1 MNNKLFLTLLSVF
14 LSLTYSHA
22 QLSKTIEVSTP
33 GTLSVS
39 LGDDKTKVTDLTITG
54 TINDADFAIIKQ
66 MSVLKVLDMSG
77 VGIVN
82 AAIPASAFAGRNMDE
97 IILPEGLKNIGA
109 LSFLNANLSR
119 ALVLPSTVEYLGT
132 QSFSGFKSSL
142 DLSKTKN
149 SLSSL
154 GKDVFWGGSN
164 ISELDFSDF
173 VVLKNF
179 VAWTFGGYTGHV
191 ILPLNLTIIPEG
203 LFRDFTG
210 SVDLPEGLKNIGA
223 LSFLNA
229 NLSRSLVLPS
239 TVEYLGTQSFSG
251 FKSSLDLSKTKNNLS
266 SLGKDVFLG
275 ASNIPELD
283 FFNFLGLKNYVSWTF
298 AGYTGHVILPRNLTT
313 IPEGLFR
320 DFTGSVDL
328 PEGLKNIGALSFL
341 NANLSRS
348 LVLPSTVEYLGTNAF
363 QNNKMTVLVSL
374 NPTPPALGA
383 NVFTGVDKVAC
394 TLYVPTGSVEL
405 YQAAA
410 QWKDFLIEEYKVS
423 LIDNLVFQKT
433 TEENLYQ
440 VKTGEKF
447 TVDVYANFM
456 SEVRLGL
463 FNASNGTFIEDIVS
477 SKSNNRYTCQVSTN
491 LLSGSYLIQPYILEK
506 DEVKTISR
514 KAGSHIIDRLLITV
528 KNNWAGSPFRGVTAE
543 LNNHLQISTG
553 QEDLLEIATNKS
565 FKVLVRYA
573 TSLTTDVKI
582 GLFDPTTGLLVSDV
596 TKSVEGNIFTCKV
609 PTALADAKYNLIP
622 YQVID
627 GNNVY
632 VERLTDKSF
641 LADRLPLSVVLGEP
655 EEAVAGCLTIEA
667 IDGNSNN
674 QLIGGK
680 YSIKGDGIQ
689 EEYILT
695 ADGLKIENLPQG
707 DYIITEIYP
716 VGKYKPSSVKEQN
729 VSIVLSND
737 CQTITFKYSL
747 IPNKVDL
754 VFNLN
759 SDTTHYT
766 GVRVG
771 EYYWMDRNIYKPV
784 DGKQV
789 TTDDINNSH
798 AWYRMFQYHGDPLY
812 TDLVSL
818 SDFNKYYGQYYS
830 RGAYEY
836 ILYNAKMQE
845 SVNGITSITA
855 TSWGDAW
862 ITGGLQLIGMCGNVS
877 KDEVKQ
883 YLSYGYNSNGNNPPV
898 VIQPKNYFDW
908 FYHSYGNTVNFL
920 DKNYETNGFDPNN
933 TNKYGFNLLPNG
945 SRFNGSGVMHL
956 NHDGKEDQEDIPVVA
971 GDFNG
976 LNQKAAFN
984 LSMSGLD
991 IAEAPQMHYTKVYHW
1006 STVRLTR
1013 RMTDEEL
1020 GYKLYINRVNY
1031 QGVNPYGTVKN
1042 SDDYIVKCIWK
1053 TANLHPELD
1062 AKTIIRDYLKLD
1074 IIKLGLNEA
1083 APEGYSELPN
1093 GLIRGLYV
1101 QHFIETPNGG
1111 RTVKS
1116 VDDIVYIAQF
1126 NPLLWA
1132 PIYNEQGVYQPH
1144 NDIGVDLV
1152 PSTRSLQVAT
1162 PELDNSPVSI
1172 YPNPVTDILYLESGV
1187 SISEVQIYSTNGK
1200 MVLKQAN
1207 VGSSINV
1214 GHLASG
1220 TYVLKL
1226 QIGDKS
1232 YTHKM
1237 IKK

>member
-1 MNNKLFLTLLSVF
+1 MNNKLFLTLLSIF

-22 QLSKTIEVSTP
+22 QLLKTIDVSTP

-54 TINDADFAIIKQ
+54 TINDADFTTIKQ

-77 VGIVN
+77 VEIVN
-82 AAIPASAFAGRNMDE
+82 ATIPAYAFSGANMVELILPSSLKTIDSFAFASS
-97 IILPEGLKNIGA
+97 
-109 LSFLNANLSR
+109 SFNR
-119 ALVLPSTVEYLGT
+119 
-132 QSFSGFKSSL
+132 L
-142 DLSKTKN
+142 DLSSCNQLETMGREVFKRSKITN
-149 SLSSL
+149 GVDLSQCSSL
-154 GKDVFWGGSN
+154 V
-164 ISELDFSDF
+164 
-173 VVLKNF
+173 NF
-179 VAWTFGGYTGHV
+179 GVECFYQSTLHV
-191 ILPLNLTIIPEG
+191 ILPLNLKKINDGTFIYFLG
-203 LFRDFTG
+203 T
-210 SVDLPEGLKNIGA
+210 VDLPPVLETIGA
-223 LSFLNA
+223 SAFSGA
-229 NLSRSLVLPS
+229 NMVELILPS
-239 TVEYLGTQSFSG
+239 SLKTIDSFA
-251 FKSSLDLSKTKNNLS
+251 FNSSIFNRLDLSSCSQLETMGREVFKRSKITNGVDLSQCS
-266 SLGKDVFLG
+266 SLV
-275 ASNIPELD
+275 
-283 FFNFLGLKNYVSWTF
+283 NFGVECFYQSTL
-298 AGYTGHVILPRNLTT
+298 HVILPLNLKKINDGTFIWFLGT
-313 IPEGLFR
+313 
-320 DFTGSVDL
+320 VDL
-328 PEGLKNIGALSFL
+328 PPVLETIGASAFSGAQVTNLFFPDSLSL
-341 NANLSRS
+341 I
-348 LVLPSTVEYLGTNAF
+348 G
-363 QNNKMTVLVSL
+363 NNGLYNCTKLETLVSL

-423 LIDNLVFQKT
+423 LIDNLVFQKS

-477 SKSNNRYTCQVSTN
+477 NKSNNRYTCQVSTN

-506 DEVKTISR
+506 GEVKAISR

-528 KNNWAGSPFRGVTAE
+528 KNNWAGSPFTGVTAE

-573 TSLTTDVKI
+573 TSLATDIKI

-641 LADRLPLSVVLGEP
+641 LVDRLPLSVVLGEP
-655 EEAVAGCLTIEA
+655 EEVVAGCLTIEA
-667 IDGNSNN
+667 IDSNSNN

-680 YSIKGDGIQ
+680 YSIKGDSIQ

-695 ADGLKIENLPQG
+695 ADGLKLENLPQG
-707 DYIITEIYP
+707 DYTITEVYP
-716 VGKYKPSSVKEQN
+716 VGKYKPSSIKEQR
-729 VSIVLSND
+729 VSIMLSND
-737 CQTITFKYSL
+737 CQTVTFKYSL

-789 TTDDINNSH
+789 TADDINNSH
-798 AWYRMFQYHGDPLY
+798 TWYRMFQYHGDPLY
-812 TDLVSL
+812 TDLVSV

-845 SVNGITSITA
+845 SVNGVTSITA

-945 SRFNGSGVMHL
+945 SRFNGPGVMHL
-956 NHDGKEDQEDIPVVA
+956 NHDGKDDQEDIPVVA

-991 IAEAPQMHYTKVYHW
+991 IAEAPQMHYIKVNHW

-1013 RMTDEEL
+1013 RLTNEEL

-1031 QGVNPYGTVKN
+1031 QGVSPYGTVKN

-1172 YPNPVTDILYLESGV
+1172 YPNPVTDILYLESGA
-1187 SISEVQIYSTNGK
+1187 SISEVQVYSTNGK